1 MHCAITISWNASF
14 IIVTATRV
22 LMGIGDAAGIITGA
36 IRMATFV
43 DAACAVDTVF
53 RALQLG
59 WCVAA

>member
-1 MHCAITISWNASF
+1 
-14 IIVTATRV
+14 
-22 LMGIGDAAGIITGA
+22 MGIGDAAGIITGA

-43 DAACAVDTVF
+43 DAACAVVTVF